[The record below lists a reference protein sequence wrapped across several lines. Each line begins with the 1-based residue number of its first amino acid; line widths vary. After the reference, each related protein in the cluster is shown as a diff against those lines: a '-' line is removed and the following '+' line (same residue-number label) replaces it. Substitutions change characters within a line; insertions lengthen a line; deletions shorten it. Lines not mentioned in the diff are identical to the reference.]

1 MATLHLI
8 CGLPCAGK
16 TTLAKRL
23 ERDLPGLR
31 LAADEWM
38 VRIVG
43 DKHDSA
49 RRDIVEATQWE
60 IAVRAVALGIDAILE
75 NGFWTRE
82 EREGLR
88 ARAAASGTALRWYSL
103 DVPLDELVRRLA
115 RRNAA
120 LPPDT
125 FQIEEAELISYA
137 RWWEPLTP
145 DELAQAQPSPHYG

>member
-16 TTLAKRL
+16 TTLARQL

-43 DKHDSA
+43 DKHASA
-49 RRDIVEATQWE
+49 KRDVVEATQWE
-60 IAVRAVALGIDAILE
+60 IAVRAVALGVDAILE
-75 NGFWTRE
+75 NGFWTRD
-82 EREGLR
+82 ERDGLR
-88 ARAAASGTALRWYSL
+88 ARAAAAGITLRWYSL
-103 DVPLDELVRRLA
+103 DVPLEELLRRLA
-115 RRNAA
+115 LRNAA

-125 FQIEEAELISYA
+125 FPIEEAELISFA
-137 RWWEPLTP
+137 KWWQPITG
-145 DELAQAQPSPHYG
+145 DELAQAPRASHE

>member
-16 TTLAKRL
+16 TTLAKQL

-43 DKHDSA
+43 DSSDPAK
-49 RRDIVEATQWE
+49 RDAVEAAQWE
-60 IAVRAVALGIDAILE
+60 IAVRAVSLGVHAILE
-75 NGFWTRE
+75 NGFWSRA
-82 EREGLR
+82 ERDRLR
-88 ARAAASGTALRWYSL
+88 ASAAASGTRTKWYFLDPPLAELRQ
-103 DVPLDELVRRLA
+103 RLA
-115 RRNAA
+115 RRNAN

-125 FQIEEAELISYA
+125 FRIEEAQLDHFA
-137 RWWEPLTP
+137 KWWEPPAP
-145 DELAQAQPSPHYG
+145 DELE